1 MSENAVLMK
10 ALNVYICHKVLIWPN
25 RTRPEKSK
33 EVFMKKHLLPIALM
47 AIALSSCGG
56 GNSQD
61 ASGGDENIN
70 SEKTQLYVKSYQG
83 GFGSKWLY
91 EAKAKYEALH
101 ANDVYE
107 EGKKGVQIVIT
118 EQKEYPASGDVI
130 NGYHQVY
137 FFESLNYMNMVKD
150 GAFADITKYVTGENP
165 YDKGKTIESKMFDQD
180 KNYYGIPSDDGSA
193 HYYAIPH
200 YTASMGIVYN
210 KKVFDE
216 KGYYFIDGYES
227 KTGDAKFILDDS
239 DTKSAGPDG
248 VKGTADDGL
257 PVTYQDYYDL
267 CKYIRANGNVPFTHL
282 GKNSYNYLTELA
294 AVTGAQAEG
303 GTMNS
308 VSYTMDGK
316 IQAVKLNEGLTDV
329 LYDDNGLPQ
338 TEEVTVHPEAVDGK
352 YDGYEVQRSIGKYYG
367 MDFLHTLISNSDV
380 SKSDSWLYVVASGE
394 SYSHTDAQKNFIN
407 STFNRL
413 PGKAGRDKNVN
424 IAMLIDGNWWENEAA
439 DTINGLTEGER
450 SQLDFGWM
458 PLPRPS
464 YSTPYSPVTVASF
477 ESSCFMKKGLS
488 ENIAALAGDFIQYM
502 TADEQLVSF
511 SKSTNSM
518 KSFKYDLDDESFAS
532 LSKFGQSFW
541 NYAHNST
548 INIPTSRNEQFRKTL
563 GNYIISRRYFTSN
576 TMTWPS
582 SQFKAKSEETAGTY
596 LAKMYK
602 YYRDTVWET
611 L

>member
-1 MSENAVLMK
+1 
-10 ALNVYICHKVLIWPN
+10 
-25 RTRPEKSK
+25 
-33 EVFMKKHLLPIALM
+33 MKKQLLPLALV
-47 AIALSSCGG
+47 AFALVSCTDGTNSNSSNNSSGG
-56 GNSQD
+56 
-61 ASGGDENIN
+61 GGDEPVN

-91 EAKAKYEALH
+91 EAKSKYEALH
-101 ANDVYE
+101 ADDVYE

-118 EQKEYPASGDVI
+118 EQKEYPASGDII

-137 FFESLNYMNMVKD
+137 FFESLNYVNMVKD

-165 YDKGKTIESKMFDQD
+165 YEKSKTIESKMFAQD
-180 KNYYGIPSDDGSA
+180 KNYYGIPDDNGLT
-193 HYYAIPH
+193 HYYALPH

-210 KKVFDE
+210 KKIFDD
-216 KGYYFIDGYES
+216 KGYYFVDGYET
-227 KTGDAKFILDDS
+227 KTGDGKFIIDDS

-248 VKGTADDGL
+248 VKGTNDDGL
-257 PVTYQDYYDL
+257 PVSYQDYYDL
-267 CKYIRANGNVPFTHL
+267 CKYIRASGNVPFTHL

-303 GTMNS
+303 AAMNN
-308 VSYTMDGK
+308 VSYTMDGEVEV
-316 IQAVKLNEGLTDV
+316 VKFNDDLSDV
-329 LYDDNGLPQ
+329 LYDESGLPV
-338 TEEVTVHPEAVDGK
+338 TEKVTVHPEAVDGGK

-367 MDFLHTLISNSDV
+367 MDFLHTLIANSDV

-394 SYSHTDAQKNFIN
+394 SYAHTDAQKNFIN
-407 STFNRL
+407 STFSRL

-424 IAMLIDGNWWENEAA
+424 IAMLIDGNWWENEATDA
-439 DTINGLTEGER
+439 INSLTESER

-464 YSTPYSPVTVASF
+464 YSTPYDPVTVASF
-477 ESSCFMKKGLS
+477 ESSCFMKSGLS

-502 TADEQLVSF
+502 NTDESLVSF
-511 SKSTNSM
+511 TKSTNCM
-518 KSFKYDLDDESFAS
+518 KSFNYTLTDDAYAS

-548 INIPTSRNEQFRKTL
+548 INIPTSRNEQFRKTV

-576 TMTWPS
+576 IMSWPS
-582 SQFKAKSEETAGTY
+582 TQFKAKSTETAGTY

-602 YYRDTVWET
+602 YYRDTVWQT